1 MDDEPEKGL
10 DLEFLI
16 TGFVYGLTFLV
27 GIIGNTLIVYSVI
40 HFKRMKSLS
49 NVFLAS
55 LATADLILIIF
66 CVPVKFAQL
75 FSHTWTF
82 GIFLCKFV
90 HYIQNLCAIC
100 SVYTLT
106 AMSIE
111 RYYAIIYPVEC
122 RYICTMSQ
130 TKKVITIIWFSSILL
145 ALPVIWMQKHLQ
157 VGDYTLEYKAYWCVR
172 DWDNP
177 LFWKLYELYMLTI
190 ILIIP
195 TIIMSYSYSRICAR
209 LWTVMNKRPNTLFSL
224 HSQATTATTSAYYD
238 VNNNNNSINE
248 TNITFANNNN
258 NNNIQTTTINQDDL
272 DDDLEGD
279 QEMPDGDVVQ
289 SKSIAPGSAHTPIAT
304 AAAAAAN
311 QKQLNNNSN
320 NYISKTNR
328 NDIKQMTSANNI
340 YIDSSY
346 KKMSQVIK
354 MLIVVVIIFVLCWTP
369 ILLIHVLTAFQVIE
383 KLNYGHMKAIK
394 TAFHLFSYTNSCVN
408 PIIYGFMSRNFRA
421 SFKAALTRCLGIKN
435 NDQKQIII

>member
-1 MDDEPEKGL
+1 MDDEPEEGL

-16 TGFVYGLTFLV
+16 TGLVYGLTFLV

-40 HFKRMKSLS
+40 HFRRMKSLS

-130 TKKVITIIWFSSILL
+130 TKKVITITWLGSIIL

-157 VGDYTLEYKAYWCVR
+157 VGDYTAEIKAYWCVR
-172 DWDNP
+172 DWDNT

-195 TIIMSYSYSRICAR
+195 LIIMTYSYARICAR
-209 LWTVMNKRPNTLFSL
+209 LWSVMNKRPNTLFSL
-224 HSQATTATTSAYYD
+224 HNQTTTTTAYYEPNN
-238 VNNNNNSINE
+238 NNNNNSIIE
-248 TNITFANNNN
+248 TNISITNNNN
-258 NNNIQTTTINQDDL
+258 HEEEDEEEEL
-272 DDDLEGD
+272 AR
-279 QEMPDGDVVQ
+279 DVVQQ
-289 SKSIAPGSAHTPIAT
+289 SKSIAASSSLIIT
-304 AAAAAAN
+304 AGGN
-311 QKQLNNNSN
+311 QQKQLTNQNNSN
-320 NYISKTNR
+320 SNNNNNR
-328 NDIKQMTSANNI
+328 TRNEIKQMTSANNI

-369 ILLIHVLTAFQVIE
+369 ILLIHVLTAFQVID

-421 SFKAALTRCLGIKN
+421 SFKAALTRCLRIKN
-435 NDQKQIII
+435 NEQKQIII